1 MTPYIKRLIA
11 ALLFVWI
18 GLGIGAYF
26 RVPDLITTHLKDS
39 SWLKP

>member
-11 ALLFVWI
+11 AFLFVWI

-26 RVPDLITTHLKDS
+26 RVPDLITPYLIE
-39 SWLKP
+39 KPHG